1 MSSSFGQ
8 VFRISTWG
16 ESHGTGVG
24 VVIDGCPS
32 LVPVMEEDIQRELDR
47 RRPGQS
53 DIVTPRR
60 EEDRAE
66 ILSGVLDGKTL
77 GTPIAI
83 SVRNKDHRSS
93 AYDEMAS
100 TYRPSHADYTYDAKY
115 GIRAWAG
122 GGRASARETIG
133 RVAAGAV
140 ARAVLKQAFPDMEV
154 IAWVDQVHHVKAS
167 VDWEAVTASV
177 IESNIVRTADSSAA
191 EAMIAAIKEARDSGN
206 SLGGVVKCVVRG
218 CPPGLGDPVFD
229 KLDATLAHAMMSI
242 PATKAFAVGSGFEAA
257 GMTGLEHND
266 PFYMQGRRVRT
277 ATNHSGGIQGGI
289 SNGEDI
295 LMRIGF
301 KPTATLMI
309 DQQTVNR
316 DGEDAR
322 LKGRGRHDAC
332 VLPRRAHCGGHGLA
346 LPVRP
351 LPAPTLPEGFVTT
364 GFTASFPSLMDSSL
378 TFYLVLGAL
387 LLGFIVLG
395 MLKGMIKM
403 LLFGAAV
410 LSSVAAYFWLSK
422 YGFTY
427 LSFIT
432 SDPREWMV
440 TVLSVGGAAAVFF
453 VFMHGLFWFSDVF
466 SWGRRMGFGGT
477 KGIVTTVLMAAVVC
491 WVGVMCIF
499 FYGSMA
505 EMTRAR
511 ELALYHMDPNR
522 TISLPAIYSIKKSI
536 MDNPHLSWLEKISPE
551 HDPERLSLAKM
562 IAYLVTLSPELS
574 DQRRTQLDCYMP
586 RSRITSRVLS
596 LKSLS
601 EDPAIRLL
609 VQKGDMQGL
618 YNDVKLTRFLEDH
631 DVRSVLSQLDV
642 DRVLGFVTEIRRTA
656 PAGNEYIPEATP
668 IE

>member
-32 LVPVMEEDIQRELDR
+32 LVPVTEEDIQRELDR
-47 RRPGQS
+47 
-53 DIVTPRR
+53 RR

-93 AYDEMAS
+93 AYDEMAR

-154 IAWVDQVHHVKAS
+154 VAWVDQVHHVKAS
-167 VDWEAVTASV
+167 VDWGAVTASA
-177 IESNIVRTADSSAA
+177 IESNIVRTADPSAA

-257 GMTGLEHND
+257 DMTGLEHND
-266 PFYMQGRRVRT
+266 PFYMQGCRVRT
-277 ATNHSGGIQGGI
+277 TTNHSGGIQGGI

-332 VLPRRAHCGGHGLA
+332 VLPRAVPIVEAMAWLCLCDHYLRQRCQRAL
-346 LPVRP
+346 
-351 LPAPTLPEGFVTT
+351 
-364 GFTASFPSLMDSSL
+364 
-378 TFYLVLGAL
+378 
-387 LLGFIVLG
+387 
-395 MLKGMIKM
+395 
-403 LLFGAAV
+403 
-410 LSSVAAYFWLSK
+410 
-422 YGFTY
+422 
-427 LSFIT
+427 
-432 SDPREWMV
+432 
-440 TVLSVGGAAAVFF
+440 
-453 VFMHGLFWFSDVF
+453 
-466 SWGRRMGFGGT
+466 
-477 KGIVTTVLMAAVVC
+477 
-491 WVGVMCIF
+491 
-499 FYGSMA
+499 
-505 EMTRAR
+505 
-511 ELALYHMDPNR
+511 
-522 TISLPAIYSIKKSI
+522 
-536 MDNPHLSWLEKISPE
+536 
-551 HDPERLSLAKM
+551 
-562 IAYLVTLSPELS
+562 
-574 DQRRTQLDCYMP
+574 
-586 RSRITSRVLS
+586 
-596 LKSLS
+596 
-601 EDPAIRLL
+601 
-609 VQKGDMQGL
+609 
-618 YNDVKLTRFLEDH
+618 
-631 DVRSVLSQLDV
+631 
-642 DRVLGFVTEIRRTA
+642 
-656 PAGNEYIPEATP
+656 
-668 IE
+668 